1 MIKICEHC
9 GGGFVTDN
17 KRKRFCDSC
26 AKFRKNR
33 SSARH
38 NAKKR
43 GTVPRTCQESVSNMK
58 WFERIEAVTLRGQGM
73 GLSYGQLIAGE
84 RDNIGGI
91 QFDRRTA

>member
-17 KRKRFCDSC
+17 KRRRFCDSC

-33 SSARH
+33 SSAMRR
-38 NAKKR
+38 AKKR
-43 GTVPRTCQESVSNMK
+43 GTVSKKYKEPVPEKT
-58 WFERIEAVTLRGQGM
+58 WFERIEAVTLRGQSM

-91 QFDRRTA
+91 QFDR

>member
-1 MIKICEHC
+1 
-9 GGGFVTDN
+9 
-17 KRKRFCDSC
+17 
-26 AKFRKNR
+26 
-33 SSARH
+33 
-38 NAKKR
+38 
-43 GTVPRTCQESVSNMK
+43 MK

>member
-9 GGGFVTDN
+9 GDGFVTDN
-17 KRKRFCDSC
+17 KRKRFCDVC

-43 GTVPRTCQESVSNMK
+43 GTVPREYQDSVSNMK
-58 WFERIEAVTLRGQGM
+58 WLERIEADTLRGQNI
-73 GLSYGQLIAGE
+73 GLSYGQLIARE
-84 RDNIGGI
+84 RSM
-91 QFDRRTA
+91 